1 MLRIAPGTD
10 PNRWTRS
17 APKLEQQGRLDMFG
31 FLKRKRRTLIGM
43 DIGSHVVK
51 CLRLDLS
58 GERPQVTHFG
68 MADLPPEAIV
78 DGEIMDRE
86 LVIQT
91 IREAAQKADLPNE
104 PVASAVAGRA
114 VIVKKIV
121 MDKMSE
127 ADAREAIYWEAE
139 QHVPFDI
146 DDITLDFQILQ
157 PDIGAGQMELLLV
170 AAKKDMI
177 QTHAE
182 LIRDAGF
189 TPMVIDVA
197 SFANQNAWEKLRRAA
212 PAASA
217 APHAPDSVDG
227 LAAFADE
234 QSEAAPAAP
243 AGAGEFVALL
253 DVGGGVTNVHIVR
266 DGVPYFT
273 RDLSIGTSHFIEEFQ
288 KQLGLTWDTAARV
301 SRGQTDEVD
310 VQLIGDI
317 VRSVGGDIY
326 QGLEPS
332 LSFLK
337 TAGEADGIDRIV
349 LSGGGAHLPGLKE
362 FLAESYG
369 VPAEIADPLSDLDYA
384 SDLFGEMEPA
394 DLSPLLTVCVGL
406 ALREAVEA

>member
-1 MLRIAPGTD
+1 
-10 PNRWTRS
+10 
-17 APKLEQQGRLDMFG
+17 MFG
-31 FLKRKRRTLIGM
+31 FLKRKRKSLIGL
-43 DIGSHVVK
+43 DIGSNVVK

-58 GERPQVTHFG
+58 GDRPSITHFA

-86 LVIQT
+86 LVIEAIQ
-91 IREAAQKADLPNE
+91 EAATKAGIPDE

-127 ADAREAIYWEAE
+127 EDAREAIYWEAE

-157 PDIGAGQMELLLV
+157 DDIGADQMELLLV

-177 QTHAE
+177 LSHAE

-189 TPMVIDVA
+189 QPAVIDVA
-197 SFANQNAWEKLRRAA
+197 SFANQNTWEFLSRALAQA
-212 PAASA
+212 PAEA
-217 APHAPDSVDG
+217 V
-227 LAAFADE
+227 
-234 QSEAAPAAP
+234 EAAPEADDELDDPAP
-243 AGAGEFVALL
+243 FVDEDESYAEPEEDPSEFVALL

-266 DGVPYFT
+266 NGTPYFT
-273 RDLSIGTSHFIEEFQ
+273 RDLPIGTSHFIEEFQ
-288 KQLGLTWDTAARV
+288 KQLGLTYDTAFSVAR
-301 SRGQTDEVD
+301 GHHEDCD
-310 VQLIGDI
+310 PQLVADI
-317 VRSVGGDIY
+317 VRSVGSEIY

-332 LSFLK
+332 LSYLK

-362 FLAESYG
+362 YLAESYN
-369 VPAEIADPLSDLDYA
+369 VPSEIADPLAGLDY
-384 SDLFGEMEPA
+384 SPELFADGEAEE
-394 DLSPLLTVCVGL
+394 LSPLLTVSVGL